1 MSNSEIH
8 KRKEEAK
15 KVVYDL
21 CPPFPKEYLI
31 DISSL
36 CNHTCSFCSNRKM
49 TGKKNANSELVFR
62 ILKEAKF
69 EGAVSVGLYATG
81 EPFLN
86 KDLEE
91 FIKYAKKINYD
102 YVYITTNGA
111 AATPKRMKIAI
122 DNGLDSIKFSIH
134 GGTKETYQKIHGKN
148 DFERVIKNLKWVNEY
163 RKTNGKNLKI
173 YVTMVETFEN
183 KKEVETLK
191 KIVEPYIDGWDPHL
205 MNNSCGTMPENNE
218 IGKIEEKNIR
228 GRNHSDVCFQPFSSF
243 TVTAEGLM
251 SGCVLDYHKALIIG
265 DCNKLSLK
273 EIWHSELYQKWRKRH
288 LDDNT
293 IGSICYNCIYNK
305 KESYDSLIPGTLQKP
320 SK

>member
-1 MSNSEIH
+1 M
-8 KRKEEAK
+8 
-15 KVVYDL
+15 
-21 CPPFPKEYLI
+21 I
-31 DISSL
+31 D
-36 CNHTCSFCSNRKM
+36 
-49 TGKKNANSELVFR
+49 KKNANSELVLR
-62 ILKEAKF
+62 ILKEAKL
-69 EGAVSVGLYATG
+69 EGSSSVGLYATG

-86 KDLEE
+86 KDLENY
-91 FIKYAKKINYD
+91 IKYAKINYD
-102 YVYITTNGA
+102 YVYITTTSA

-183 KKEVETLK
+183 KKEIETLK

-218 IGKIEEKNIR
+218 IGKIEEKILEV
-228 GRNHSDVCFQPFSSF
+228 GIILDVCFQPFSSF
-243 TVTAEGLM
+243 TITAEGLM

-273 EIWHSELYQKWRKRH
+273 EIWHSELYQKVEKRH

-293 IGSICYNCIYNK
+293 IDQFVIIVFIIK
-305 KESYDSLIPGTLQKP
+305 MRIMIA
-320 SK
+320 